1 MKFRPKHNIVATT
14 FVPANTTGTQIV
26 SVPQSNMKQY
36 YDPFFVSANIALNRK
51 DKETKHYL
59 VAWNLGNFFGSTSHE
74 QVGDSAVFPKFPR

>member
-1 MKFRPKHNIVATT
+1 
-14 FVPANTTGTQIV
+14 
-26 SVPQSNMKQY
+26 MKQY

-74 QVGDSAVFPKFPR
+74 QVGDSAVFPKFPRKITPQGENVLRIRRSLRMRANLQ